1 VRASKIVAT
10 KVGGKTTLKDPE
22 QEKAVR
28 MDRQE
33 QERSRREFLVRS
45 SSFVA
50 GGLSLLSSPEPA
62 CAQQTT
68 GEQGRPGRKGQELWS
83 QEYWAQK
90 GDVKLYLYRKST
102 GENRSGKSTRP
113 ILFLC
118 HGSSV
123 SSRPT
128 FDLVVPGHGEYSL
141 MDKFVE
147 YGFDVWTMD
156 FEGYGRSSMGTGNSN
171 VADGVDDLRAA
182 AVVVARET
190 GQQSF
195 HLYGESGG
203 ALRAGAF
210 AMSQPERIR
219 RLVLAAFTWTG
230 KGSPTLAKR
239 RESIEYYRTHN
250 RRPRNRDA
258 IRSIFTR
265 DKPGTSDPAVAEA
278 MADAEL
284 KFGDSAP
291 TGTYLDMTANLPIVD
306 PTKLPVPV
314 LIVRGE
320 YDGIATEEDLLN
332 FFRSLPVPD
341 REFVVLP
348 GAAHSVALGTN
359 RRQLWHV
366 MRAYLEMP
374 PRLDSGTAPH

>member
-1 VRASKIVAT
+1 LGGRK
-10 KVGGKTTLKDPE
+10 KVEQSGEQNRIRLDVNYPE
-22 QEKAVR
+22 T
-28 MDRQE
+28 
-33 QERSRREFLVRS
+33 SRRRFLVYS
-45 SSFVA
+45 PPLLA
-50 GGLSLLSSPEPA
+50 GGLGILGAARPA
-62 CAQQTT
+62 CAQQASGGKSTPT
-68 GEQGRPGRKGQELWS
+68 AERPQIWS

-90 GDVKLYLYRKST
+90 GDVKLYLYRKCA
-102 GENRSGKSTRP
+102 GEKRPGQSSRP
-113 ILFLC
+113 ILFLA

-128 FDLVVPGHGEYSL
+128 FDLTVPGHEEYSL

-156 FEGYGRSSMGTGNSN
+156 FEGYGRSSTGPGNSDI
-171 VADGVDDLRAA
+171 ASGVEDLKAAA
-182 AVVVARET
+182 AVISRET
-190 GQQSF
+190 GQQNF

-203 ALRAGAF
+203 ALRVGAF
-210 AMSQPERIR
+210 AMSQPQRVR

-230 KGSPTLAKR
+230 KGSPTLTKR
-239 RESIEYYRTHN
+239 AESLEYYRTHN
-250 RRPRNRDA
+250 RRSRDRNA

-284 KFGDSAP
+284 KFGDTAP

-306 PTKLPVPV
+306 PTKLSVPV

-320 YDGIATEEDLLN
+320 FDGIATEEDLLN
-332 FFRSLPVPD
+332 FFRTLPVPD

-359 RRQLWHV
+359 RRQTWHV
-366 MRAYLEMP
+366 MRAFLEMP
-374 PRLDSGTAPH
+374 PRLDSGTKSQ